1 MKKLFCVYLI
11 LVICTVPLRAQ
22 QPAETTSSNDVVQ
35 AVKEVVNVLQK
46 YGLPFDAHKARDAA
60 VDAVIRV
67 ADPQGRLMSETDI
80 AQMKEANKGIRY
92 QVGIRVVLTNK
103 AFVIRE
109 VKKDSAAEKAG
120 LKTGEVVQEIDKGNI
135 AGLKP
140 AEADE
145 LLRGPADQTVLLKIQ
160 DSNSVTREVDV
171 KRDPVEA
178 GAIQVAEEL
187 PANLCYL
194 KLNGVFERSGKDIVS
209 TMRGWAETGRA
220 GVVLDLRGAGG
231 ADARSAA
238 DIASL
243 FAESGALLFTFR
255 DAQDQ
260 NISVYKSNSSLLLNM
275 PAMIL
280 IDEKTRGSS
289 ELLVATLAGSTR
301 GVMLIGAVTSGD
313 PLVREVLALPRGE
326 HLYLASRR
334 IVVADGKVY
343 NGSQGVKP
351 DLVVTPTA
359 VPATEYEPEPGA
371 EGKKELSDEEKEDK
385 LLRERVR
392 GDETLRRAVDVL
404 LGLKALNIRG
414 VERAE
419 NPTH

>member
-1 MKKLFCVYLI
+1 MKKFFCVFSTLI
-11 LVICTVPLRAQ
+11 LCVGPLFAQ
-22 QPAETTSSNDVVQ
+22 EPAPASSNDVVQ

-46 YGLPFDAHKARDAA
+46 YGLPFDARVTRSAV
-60 VDAVIRV
+60 VDAVIRA

-80 AQMKEANKGIRY
+80 AKMKEENKGIFY
-92 QVGIRVVLTNK
+92 EVGIRVVLTNG
-103 AFVIRE
+103 AFTIEE

-140 AEADE
+140 TDVGE
-145 LLRGPADQTVLLKIQ
+145 LLRGQADQTVTLKIQ
-160 DSNSVTREVDV
+160 DANSATRDVEV

-194 KLNGVFERSGKDIVS
+194 KLNGVFERSGKDLVS
-209 TMRGWAETGRA
+209 TLRGWAETGRA

-231 ADARSAA
+231 GDAQSAA
-238 DIASL
+238 DTASL
-243 FAESGALLFTFR
+243 FAESGAFLFTFR
-255 DAQDQ
+255 DAQDRD
-260 NISVYKSNSSLLLNM
+260 IGVYKSNSSLPLHM

-280 IDEKTRGSS
+280 VDKKTRGSS
-289 ELLVATLAGSTR
+289 ELLAAALAGSAR
-301 GVMLIGAVTSGD
+301 GIMLIGSVTSGD
-313 PLVREVLALPRGE
+313 PLVREVLDLPDGK
-326 HLYLASRR
+326 HLYLASKRL
-334 IVVADGKVY
+334 VVADGKIY
-343 NGSQGVKP
+343 NGGEGVKP
-351 DLVVTPTA
+351 HLVVAPTA
-359 VPATEYEPEPGA
+359 VPAIDYEPEPVAGG
-371 EGKKELSDEEKEDK
+371 EKELSDEEKEDT

-419 NPTH
+419 NLAR